1 MSFMSRLLGRAD
13 ALLGIGLA
21 ALYAV
26 EVWLFDAWPGR
37 AAVSLSEL
45 GLVLGLGLGIAF
57 LVSLAWRRRAP
68 LVSLG
73 LAIAALVVADL
84 LRGSLEAA
92 AIGVGV
98 VVTSYS
104 VGMHTR
110 RIAAWIGLIGVL
122 GLIPAAVA
130 QPPGPEGP
138 QPPDSGDLFFFASL
152 LVGPWI
158 VGRAFRYRREREAT
172 LESRA
177 VELERTREETAQ
189 AAVAE
194 ERRRIAR
201 ELHDVIAHA
210 ISVIVLQARGGLR
223 SLDQRPAE
231 TREALR
237 AIESSGTVA
246 LAEARRLLG
255 LLREPT
261 DATSLAPLPSLRHVA
276 SLATKVR
283 DAGLPVEV
291 RIEGEATD
299 LPAGID
305 LAAYRIV
312 QEALTNAMKHASP
325 TSARVLIRYRPNELE
340 LEITNSGGRVPSSRP
355 DGHGL
360 VGMRERALLYGGTV
374 RAAPLAEGGFRVHA
388 VLPLGPEQA

>member
-1 MSFMSRLLGRAD
+1 MSRLLGRAD
-13 ALLGIGLA
+13 TLLGIGLA
-21 ALYAV
+21 ALYVV
-26 EVWLFDAWPGR
+26 EAWLFDAWPGR
-37 AAVSLSEL
+37 AAVSFSEL

-57 LVSLAWRRRAP
+57 LASLAWRRRVP
-68 LVSLG
+68 LISLG
-73 LAIAALVVADL
+73 FAIVALAVADL

-104 VGMHTR
+104 VGAHTR
-110 RIAAWIGLIGVL
+110 GIAAWIGFIGVV
-122 GLIPAAVA
+122 GLIPTAVA
-130 QPPGPEGP
+130 QPPGPGGL
-138 QPPDSGDLFFFASL
+138 QPPDPGDLFFFASL

-158 VGRAFRYRREREAT
+158 MGRAFRYRREREAA

-177 VELERTREETAQ
+177 VELERTREERAQ
-189 AAVAE
+189 AAVLE

-237 AIESSGTVA
+237 AIEASGSLA

-261 DATSLAPLPSLRHVA
+261 DASSRAPLPSLRHVA
-276 SLATKVR
+276 SLATRVQ

-291 RIEGEATD
+291 QIQGEATE
-299 LPAGID
+299 LPAGLD

-312 QEALTNAMKHASP
+312 QEALTNALKHAGP
-325 TSARVLIRYRPNELE
+325 TSARVVIRYRPTELE
-340 LEITNSGGRVPSSRP
+340 LEITNSGDRVQSPGP

-360 VGMRERALLYGGTV
+360 VGMRERVLLYGGTV
-374 RAAPLAEGGFRVHA
+374 RAIPLAGGGFRVHA
-388 VLPLGPEQA
+388 VLPLTQDQA

>member
-1 MSFMSRLLGRAD
+1 MSSMSRLLGQAD
-13 ALLGIGLA
+13 ALLGIGLT
-21 ALYAV
+21 ALYVV
-26 EVWLFDAWPGR
+26 EIWLFEAWPGR
-37 AAVSLSEL
+37 AAMRLSDPSLL
-45 GLVLGLGLGIAF
+45 LGLGLGVAF
-57 LVSLAWRRRAP
+57 LVSVAWRRRVP
-68 LVSLG
+68 LTSLG

-84 LRGSLEAA
+84 LGGSLDTA
-92 AIGVGV
+92 AIGLGV
-98 VVTSYS
+98 VITSYS
-104 VGMHTR
+104 VGTHTR
-110 RIAAWIGLIGVL
+110 GFAAWIGFIGVV
-122 GLIPAAVA
+122 GLIPAVVA

-138 QPPDSGDLFFFASL
+138 QPPDPGDLFFFASL

-158 VGRAFRYRREREAT
+158 VGRAFRYRREREAA

-177 VELERTREETAQ
+177 VELERTREERAQ
-189 AAVAE
+189 AAVLE

-237 AIESSGTVA
+237 AIDGSGSVA

-255 LLREPT
+255 LLREPA
-261 DATSLAPLPSLRHVA
+261 DPSSLAPLPSLRHVTGLA
-276 SLATKVR
+276 SKVQ

-291 RIEGEATD
+291 RIEGEASE
-299 LPAGID
+299 LPAGLD

-312 QEALTNAMKHASP
+312 QEALTNALKHAGP
-325 TSARVLIRYRPNELE
+325 TSARVLIRYGPTELE
-340 LEITNSGGRVPSSRP
+340 LEITNPGERVRSPGL

-360 VGMRERALLYGGTV
+360 VGMRERVLLYGGTL
-374 RAAPLAEGGFRVHA
+374 RAAPLEEGGFRVHA
-388 VLPLGPEQA
+388 VLPLAQDQA